1 MADFK
6 ERADHFVKNAI
17 VNGEITGID
26 HQNSFYDIA
35 IKNTL
40 ERRFSK
46 VAYIQ
51 VKDNNGKQKNI
62 YLKESVPN
70 KALGET
76 QEEIRGRII
85 SEFETTRKINAAF
98 SAYSEFCIPE
108 TIAIYPEELIY
119 IIGECPGIT
128 LSDAIKTSALCWS
141 RKEKRITLLNE
152 IQLIG
157 NWLQLFQQKIAVK
170 TSFSLEKMKEY
181 CGIRLARIEKKG
193 LLSERFS
200 NEVLD
205 LFSEN
210 NLRDIKDKELGMAL
224 AHCDFTPGNILVGN
238 NGISVI
244 DFARTQP
251 WSPYLDISHLYHHI
265 DLFRYKPIFSKK
277 YLAQLK
283 SGLLE
288 GYGQPNLADNKLFK
302 LFLVQ
307 HKLCMLS
314 YFSRKNE
321 HSFKSNMYHKIIIRD
336 VKCWIKKLR
345 DTF

>member
-6 ERADHFVKNAI
+6 EQTDHFVRNAI
-17 VNGEITGID
+17 ANGKITGID
-26 HQNSFYDIA
+26 SQDSFCDIS
-35 IKNTL
+35 IKHTF

-46 VAYIQ
+46 VAYVQI
-51 VKDNNGKQKNI
+51 KNNNSIQKNI

-70 KALGET
+70 KALSET
-76 QEEIRGRII
+76 QEEIRDRII
-85 SEFETTRKINAAF
+85 NEFATTRRINTAF
-98 SAYSEFCIPE
+98 SDYSEFYIPE
-108 TIAIYPEELIY
+108 TLAIYPDELIY
-119 IIGECPGIT
+119 IIGECPGIP
-128 LSDAIKTSALCWS
+128 LSDAIKHAAPHWGE
-141 RKEKRITLLNE
+141 KEKKSTLLKE
-152 IQLIG
+152 IWLIG
-157 NWLQLFQQKIAVK
+157 QWLQLFQQKFQGK
-170 TSFSLEKMKEY
+170 TSFSLTKMKEY
-181 CGIRLARIEKKG
+181 CGIRLAKIEKNG
-193 LLSERFS
+193 LLSETFA
-200 NEVLD
+200 NQILD

-210 NLRDIKDKELGMAL
+210 NLQGIQDKDPGMVL
-224 AHCDFTPGNILVGN
+224 AHCDFAPGNILVGN

-251 WSPYLDISHLYHHI
+251 WSPHLDISHLYHHI
-265 DLFRYKPIFSKK
+265 DLFKYKPIFSPK

-283 SGLLE
+283 DALLE
-288 GYGQPNLADNKLFK
+288 GYGQPNLYDNKLFK

-336 VKCWIKKLR
+336 VKRWIRKLF